1 MTLALIRLQSLSR
14 STFSFKHLLEKNSQK
29 PNVTKCLIMT
39 FLLLMEYRNGKLC
52 LRLKI
57 DPPYPFQIPTQEL
70 NELGLPDKKLY
81 TTGDICQILEL
92 HPDTF
97 RYRLR
102 SGIYP
107 EAKHRAGDKRRFTY
121 DEVAEIVRITKAK
134 SWPKYKSK
142 C

>member
-1 MTLALIRLQSLSR
+1 MVIFSLHCLKEFPNSAATMYNLNVKFIQSPA
-14 STFSFKHLLEKNSQK
+14 TFTDLFDSPSIECIGGR
-29 PNVTKCLIMT
+29 V
-39 FLLLMEYRNGKLC
+39 C

-70 NELGLPDKKLY
+70 NELGLLEQELY
-81 TTGDICQILEL
+81 TTGDIGQILGL
-92 HPDTF
+92 HPYTF

-107 EAKHRAGDKRRFTY
+107 EAKQRAGDKRRFTY
-121 DEVAEIVRITKAK
+121 DEVAEIMRITKAK